1 MERIFKMKVPESC
14 MPWIKLQRHGAKY
27 SINKKEYIAEMEKE
41 FKLMLPFLSK
51 ECNSILDI
59 GCGIA
64 GIDVLLSK
72 HYDNPKLYLL
82 DGDFKNPDIVYGFTK
97 NTKSIYNSLLATKDM
112 MEKNHISNYKILT
125 LNSGLNLMENIDIII
140 STLSCGYHYPVDT
153 YLEKINKILSKN
165 GILIIDIRENTDG
178 IKKIGKYFQYINIIS
193 NYNKSARICAR
204 RI

>member
-1 MERIFKMKVPESC
+1 MERIFKMIIPESC

-27 SINKKEYIAEMEKE
+27 SINKKEYITEMEKE
-41 FKLMLPFLSK
+41 FKLILPFLLK
-51 ECNSILDI
+51 KCNSILDI
-59 GCGIA
+59 GCGVA

-82 DGDFKNPDIVYGFTK
+82 DTDFKNDVVYGFGNK
-97 NTKSIYNSLLATKDM
+97 KSFYNSLSATKNM
-112 MEKNHISNYKILT
+112 MDFNNVLNYHILDFNHELKNL
-125 LNSGLNLMENIDIII
+125 ENIDIII